1 MDQMS
6 EHVDAEATIRAEL
19 RRMFA
24 PEDEVTADA
33 RRRAS
38 ALHPPGPEEAAL
50 IGWLVGRIGP
60 TGTPDDIVEVGAA
73 GGVTALWIA
82 PALTPEATLT
92 SIEGD
97 PDAHALASEAVEVAG
112 LGERV
117 RSILGDPTEVLPRLA
132 DEHYGM
138 CLLQGAAGRYE
149 SLLAD
154 AMRLLAPGGLLVVRG
169 VLRRGDSGAALA
181 RFLDVVSN
189 AAELDATVL
198 PEHDGLL
205 LATRR

>member
-1 MDQMS
+1 MS
-6 EHVDAEATIRAEL
+6 EAADAEATIRTEL

-24 PEDEVTADA
+24 DEDDVTRDA
-33 RRRAS
+33 RRRAR
-38 ALHPPGPEEAAL
+38 AQHPPETEEAAFL
-50 IGWLVGRIGP
+50 GWLVGRLGP
-60 TGTPDDIVEVGAA
+60 TGTPDDVVEVGAA

-92 SIEGD
+92 SIEAD

-117 RSILGDPTEVLPRLA
+117 RSILGDPAEVLPRLT

-138 CLLQGAAGRYE
+138 CLLQGAPGRYA
-149 SLLAD
+149 SMLPD
-154 AMRLLAPGGLLVVRG
+154 ALRLLAPGGLLVVRG
-169 VLRRGDSGAALA
+169 VLRRGEMGTNLA
-181 RFLDVVSN
+181 RFLELVRTTP
-189 AAELDATVL
+189 ELDAVVL
-198 PEHDGLL
+198 PEHSGML

>member
-1 MDQMS
+1 
-6 EHVDAEATIRAEL
+6 VDAETTIRSEL

-24 PEDEVTADA
+24 PEDDITSDA
-33 RRRAS
+33 RTRAG
-38 ALHPPGPEEAAL
+38 ALHPPQPEEAAL
-50 IGWLVGRIGP
+50 LGWLVGRIGP
-60 TGTPDDIVEVGAA
+60 TGTPDDVVEVGAA

-82 PALTPEATLT
+82 PALAPDATLT
-92 SIEGD
+92 SIEAD

-117 RSILGDPTEVLPRLA
+117 RSILGDPSEVLPRLT

-138 CLLQGAAGRYE
+138 CLLQGAPTRYE

-169 VLRRGDSGAALA
+169 VLRRGETGTALA
-181 RFLDVVSN
+181 RFLDLVSN
-189 AAELDATVL
+189 AEELDAVVL
-198 PEHDGLL
+198 PEHDGIL